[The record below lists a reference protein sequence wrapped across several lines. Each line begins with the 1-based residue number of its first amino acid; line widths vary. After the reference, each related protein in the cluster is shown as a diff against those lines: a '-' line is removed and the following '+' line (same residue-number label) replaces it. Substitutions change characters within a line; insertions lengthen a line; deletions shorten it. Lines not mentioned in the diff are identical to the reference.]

1 MHWLRAALL
10 LPVAVS
16 ATLNLKQYKPS
27 LNQPKYSNAKADF
40 QQNVVNKA
48 QGEPKFLT
56 DKTKKFVVNGTKIPE
71 VDFDVGESYAGLL
84 NIDKNNDTAGKLYFW
99 FFPSESQAAD
109 KEIMIW
115 LTGGVGIPITG

>member
-56 DKTKKFVVNGTKIPE
+56 DKTKSALAYVTP
-71 VDFDVGESYAGLL
+71 DL
-84 NIDKNNDTAGKLYFW
+84 T
-99 FFPSESQAAD
+99 
-109 KEIMIW
+109 W
-115 LTGGVGIPITG
+115 LTI